1 MNVLMLQGCDGA
13 SGRAMP
19 RIRNQGRF
27 VSAREIL
34 IRAFDALGDWQDR
47 IHERRQLMG
56 MSERG
61 LHDLGLTRDGIDV
74 EAAKPFWRS

>member
-1 MNVLMLQGCDGA
+1 MLQGCDGV

-19 RIRNQGRF
+19 RVQGKDRF

-34 IRAFDALGDWQDR
+34 IRVFNLLGEWQDR
-47 IHERRQLMG
+47 RHERRQLMG

-61 LHDLGLTRDGIDV
+61 LHDLGLTRDGIDA
-74 EAAKPFWRS
+74 EAAKPFWKS